1 MITEKRKME
10 LKIFAMNLYELEKQW
25 QKNKNDK
32 DLEGR
37 IISKVMELKNFEEM
51 DFVDYYITTV
61 LTK

>member
-1 MITEKRKME
+1 MITEKRKKE
-10 LKIFAMNLYELEKQW
+10 LKIFALGLYKLEKQW

-37 IISKVMELKNFEEM
+37 IMSKVMELKNFEEM